1 MSTNHTSMSR
11 RIGAVAAS
19 LAMIGGGVLAGA
31 APAQAAPSMPTGYY
45 KGNVTTF
52 PAGNAVWYGK
62 SFRGGGV
69 INNTAVG
76 WAFPGK
82 VYPGRSV
89 QNGERVIVV
98 DYSGTAVGFVRDELR
113 PDGRGGYWGRSL
125 NGRSE
130 LLRFHLTR

>member
-1 MSTNHTSMSR
+1 MNIKNTVTR
-11 RIGAVAAS
+11 RAGLALAAVVIA
-19 LAMIGGGVLAGA
+19 GGGIVAGTTEASA
-31 APAQAAPSMPTGYY
+31 APPMPSGYY
-45 KGNVTTF
+45 RGDVTTF

-62 SFRGGGV
+62 SFTGGSV

-89 QNGERVIVV
+89 QNGESVIVV

-113 PDGRGGYWGRSL
+113 SDGRGGYWGRSL
-125 NGRSE
+125 NGTAE